1 MKLRHALLAF
11 CLLGLL
17 FADDHPKTA
26 APPADQLWQDLSAGN
41 ARFVSGKPQA
51 RHLTADRAKLANTQN
66 PHVAVLACSDSRVA
80 PELLFDQTLG
90 DLFVVRDAGNTPDPV
105 AIGSLEYS
113 VAVLGSK
120 MIVVMGHQSCGAVK
134 AACSGDKMPT
144 AGLDAVVQP
153 IKASCSLAK
162 GKDIEPA
169 TRDHI
174 RRSAEA
180 LLAQSPIL
188 KKAVDEKKLT
198 IIEAYYSLDTGK
210 VERLK

>member
-1 MKLRHALLAF
+1 MKLRLAVLVF
-11 CLLGLL
+11 CFLGLL

-26 APPADQLWQDLSAGN
+26 SPSSDHLWQDLSAGN
-41 ARFVSGKPQA
+41 ARFVAGKPKA
-51 RHLTADRAKLANTQN
+51 RQLTADRAKLASTQS

-80 PELLFDQTLG
+80 PELLFDKTLG
-90 DLFVVRDAGNTPDPV
+90 DLFVVRDAGNTPDPI

-120 MIVVMGHQSCGAVK
+120 MIVVMGHESCGAVK

-144 AGLDAVVQP
+144 TNLDAVVQP
-153 IKASCSLAK
+153 IKASCSVAK
-162 GKDIEPA
+162 GKDVEPA

-174 RRSAEA
+174 HRSAEA

-198 IIEAYYSLDTGK
+198 IVEAYYSLDTGK

>member
-1 MKLRHALLAF
+1 MKLRLVLVSF

-26 APPADQLWQDLSAGN
+26 SPSHDHLWQELAAGN
-41 ARFVSGKPQA
+41 ARFVAGKPNA
-51 RHLTADRAKLANTQN
+51 RNLTADRTKLAKTQN

-80 PELLFDQTLG
+80 PELLFDKTLG

-113 VAVLGSK
+113 VHVLGST
-120 MIVVMGHQSCGAVK
+120 MIVVMGHESCGAVK

-144 AGLDAVVQP
+144 TGLDAVVQP

-174 RRSAEA
+174 HRAAEA

-188 KKAVDEKKLT
+188 KKAVDDKKLT
-198 IIEAYYSLDTGK
+198 IVEAYYSLDTGK